1 MRNAIFRLVLHFNF
15 AHLTQ
20 TKANLIKS
28 YGIQAISDEL
38 TSLAAMPS
46 YIDDDFC
53 RLVSMLLETSGRA
66 VVTGIGKSAIIAQK
80 IVATMNSTGQP
91 AVFMHAADAIHGD
104 LGIIQP
110 GDVVIALSK
119 SGNTP
124 EIKVLA
130 PLLKQFGNPLAAM
143 VGNTDSELAKAADM
157 VLNTS
162 IDREACPNN
171 LAPTTSTTAQLL
183 MGDAI
188 AIALLKMRNFKDEDF
203 SKYHPGGAL
212 GKKLY
217 LRCGDIAVNNA
228 KPSVLTTA
236 AVKEVIVSISKN
248 RLGATAVLDEQGLI
262 CGIITDGDIR
272 RMLEKYTALDGIT
285 ASDIMNPSPKTIPAE
300 TLAVVAAEAMMGGK
314 ISQFIVLKE
323 GNYAGMVHLH
333 DLNREGLL

>member
-1 MRNAIFRLVLHFNF
+1 LSA
-15 AHLTQ
+15 LTQ

-38 TSLAAMPS
+38 NALAVLPQ
-46 YIDDDFC
+46 YVDDSFC
-53 RLVSMLLETSGRA
+53 RLVELLLDSNGRA

-80 IVATMNSTGQP
+80 MVATMNSTGQP

-110 GDVVIALSK
+110 GDVVIAISK

-130 PLLKQFGNPLAAM
+130 PLLKSFGNPLVAM
-143 VGNTDSELAKAADM
+143 VGNLQSELAAQADI
-157 VLNTS
+157 VINTTV
-162 IDREACPNN
+162 DKEACPNN
-171 LAPTTSTTAQLL
+171 LAPTSSTSAQLL

-188 AIALLKMRNFKDEDF
+188 AIALLRMRNFSGSDF

-217 LRCGDIAVNNA
+217 LRCGEIAAKNE
-228 KPSVLTTA
+228 KPSVSPTSL
-236 AVKEVIVSISKN
+236 VNEVIVCISKS
-248 RLGATAVLDEQGLI
+248 RLGAAAVLDESGLLQ
-262 CGIITDGDIR
+262 GIITDGDIR
-272 RMLEKYTALDGIT
+272 RMLEKHNNLQGLTA
-285 ASDIMNPSPKTIPAE
+285 ADIMSKSPKTLDAE
-300 TLAVVAAEAMMGGK
+300 TLAVEAVEWMSRQK
-314 ISQFIVLKE
+314 ISQIIILRDGK
-323 GNYAGMVHLH
+323 YAGMVHLH

>member
-1 MRNAIFRLVLHFNF
+1 
-15 AHLTQ
+15 LTQ

-28 YGIQAISDEL
+28 YGIQAITDEL
-38 TSLAAMPS
+38 NSLAVLPQ
-46 YIDDDFC
+46 YVDDSFC
-53 RLVSMLLETSGRA
+53 HLVELLLDSAGRA

-110 GDVVIALSK
+110 GDVVIAISK

-130 PLLKQFGNPLAAM
+130 PLLKSFGNPLVAM
-143 VGNTDSELAKAADM
+143 VGNTQSELAAQADI
-157 VLNTS
+157 VINTTV
-162 IDREACPNN
+162 DKEACPNN
-171 LAPTTSTTAQLL
+171 LAPTSSTTAQLL

-188 AIALLKMRNFKDEDF
+188 AISLLRMRNFSGSDF

-217 LRCGDIAVNNA
+217 LRCGEIAARNEKPVVSPSASVN
-228 KPSVLTTA
+228 
-236 AVKEVIVSISKN
+236 EVIVCISKS
-248 RLGATAVLDEQGLI
+248 RLGAAAVLDNNDLL
-262 CGIITDGDIR
+262 GIITDGDIR
-272 RMLEKYTALDGIT
+272 RMLEKHSNLQGLTA
-285 ASDIMNPSPKTIPAE
+285 ADIMSHNPKTLDAE
-300 TLAVVAAEAMMGGK
+300 TLAVEAVEWMSHQK
-314 ISQFIVLKE
+314 ISQIIVLSDGK
-323 GNYAGMVHLH
+323 YAGMVHLH